1 MYFNKEEEIKMITV
15 NAMGDACPIPV
26 VKTKN
31 AIRELKA
38 AGQVETLVD
47 NEIAVQNLTKM
58 ANQKGYGVKSE
69 KLGENEYRVEMT
81 ISEAQLAGAETAEM
95 PEETA
100 CIPDARKKNT
110 VVVISASYMGIGDD
124 TLGATLMKGF
134 IYALSQQDTLP
145 KTILFYNGGAKLTCE
160 DAPTL
165 EDLKSME
172 AQGVEIMTCGTCLNH
187 YGLTDKL
194 QVGTV
199 TNMYVIA
206 EKMTQA
212 DLIVKP

>member
-1 MYFNKEEEIKMITV
+1 MIQV

-31 AIRELKA
+31 AIKEMNG
-38 AGQVETLVD
+38 AGVVETLVD

-69 KLGENEYRVEMT
+69 KLGENEYKVTMT
-81 ISEAQLAGAETAEM
+81 IGDAAPA
-95 PEETA
+95 EETEEVVCMVPA
-100 CIPDARKKNT
+100 KEKNV
-110 VVVISASYMGIGDD
+110 VVVISTAQMGSGNDE
-124 TLGATLMKGF
+124 LGTALMKGF
-134 IYALSQQDTLP
+134 IYALGQQEILP
-145 KTILFYNGGAKLTCE
+145 KTIIFYNGGASIPCE
-160 DAPTL
+160 GSVSL

-172 AQGVEIMTCGTCLNH
+172 AQGVEILTCGTCLNF
-187 YGLTDKL
+187 YGLSEKL
-194 QVGTV
+194 AVGSV

>member
-1 MYFNKEEEIKMITV
+1 MIHV
-15 NAMGDACPIPV
+15 NAMGDTCPIPV

-31 AIRELKA
+31 AIKEMNG
-38 AGQVETLVD
+38 AGVVETLVD

-69 KLGENEYRVEMT
+69 KLGENEYKVTMT
-81 ISEAQLAGAETAEM
+81 IGDAAPA
-95 PEETA
+95 EETEEEVVCEVPA
-100 CIPDARKKNT
+100 KGKNV
-110 VVVISASYMGIGDD
+110 VVVISTAQMGSGNDE
-124 TLGATLMKGF
+124 LGTALMKGF
-134 IYALSQQDTLP
+134 IYALGQQDVLP
-145 KTILFYNGGAKLTCE
+145 KTILFYNGGASITCE
-160 DAPTL
+160 GSVSL

-172 AQGVEIMTCGTCLNH
+172 AQGVEILTCGTCLNF
-187 YGLTDKL
+187 YGLSEKL
-194 QVGTV
+194 AVGSV

>member
-1 MYFNKEEEIKMITV
+1 MIQV
-15 NAMGDACPIPV
+15 NAMGDTCPIPV

-31 AIRELKA
+31 AIKELNGA
-38 AGQVETLVD
+38 DIVETLVD

-69 KLGENEYRVEMT
+69 KLGENEFKVTMT
-81 ISEAQLAGAETAEM
+81 IGEAAPVEEAE
-95 PEETA
+95 EEVVCA
-100 CIPDARKKNT
+100 VPAKGKND
-110 VVVISASYMGIGDD
+110 VVVISSAQMGSGNDE
-124 TLGATLMKGF
+124 LGTALMKAF
-134 IYALSQQDTLP
+134 IYALGQQDVLP
-145 KTILFYNGGAKLTCE
+145 KTILFYNGGASITCE
-160 DAPTL
+160 GSVSL

-172 AQGVEIMTCGTCLNH
+172 AQGVEILTCGSCLNF
-187 YGLTDKL
+187 YGLSEKRA
-194 QVGTV
+194 VGGV

>member
-1 MYFNKEEEIKMITV
+1 MIQV

-31 AIRELKA
+31 AIKELSG
-38 AGQVETLVD
+38 AGVVETLVD

-69 KLGENEYRVEMT
+69 KLGENKFKVTMT
-81 ISEAQLAGAETAEM
+81 IGEVAPA
-95 PEETA
+95 EETEEEVTCEVPA
-100 CIPDARKKNT
+100 KGKNV
-110 VVVISASYMGIGDD
+110 VVVISTAQMG
-124 TLGATLMKGF
+124 LGNDQLGTTLMKGF
-134 IYALSQQDTLP
+134 LYALSQQDTLP
-145 KTILFYNGGAKLTCE
+145 RTILFYNGGASITCE
-160 DAPTL
+160 GSASL

-172 AQGVEIMTCGTCLNH
+172 AQGVEILTCGTCLNF

-194 QVGTV
+194 SVGGV

>member
-1 MYFNKEEEIKMITV
+1 MIQV

-31 AIRELKA
+31 AIKELN
-38 AGQVETLVD
+38 GSGIVETLVD

-69 KLGENEYRVEMT
+69 KLGENAFKVTMT
-81 ISEAQLAGAETAEM
+81 IGENAPVEEA
-95 PEETA
+95 EEEVV
-100 CIPDARKKNT
+100 CEVPVKGKNV
-110 VVVISASYMGIGDD
+110 VVVISTAQMGQGNDQ
-124 TLGATLMKGF
+124 LGTALMKGF
-134 IYALSQQDTLP
+134 LYALSQQDKLP
-145 KTILFYNGGAKLTCE
+145 RTILFYNGGASITCE
-160 DAPTL
+160 GSASL

-172 AQGVEIMTCGTCLNH
+172 AQGVEILTCGTCLNF
-187 YGLTDKL
+187 YGLSEKL
-194 QVGTV
+194 AVGGV

-206 EKMTQA
+206 EKMTKA

>member
-1 MYFNKEEEIKMITV
+1 MIKV

-31 AIRELKA
+31 AIKELNG
-38 AGQVETLVD
+38 AGVVETLVD

-69 KLGENEYRVEMT
+69 KISDNEFRVVMEIGEG
-81 ISEAQLAGAETAEM
+81 SAQEDNT
-95 PEETA
+95 PEEEIICNVPA
-100 CIPDARKKNT
+100 KKKNT
-110 VVVISASYMGIGDD
+110 VVVISSRVMGEGNDE
-124 TLGATLMKGF
+124 LGAALMKGF
-134 IYALSQQDTLP
+134 IYALGQQEELP
-145 KTILFYNGGAKLTCE
+145 STILFYNGGASIPCE
-160 DAPTL
+160 GSVSL

-172 AQGVEIMTCGTCLNH
+172 AQGVEILTCGTCLNF
-187 YGLTDKL
+187 YGLTEKL
-194 QVGTV
+194 GVGGV

-206 EKMTQA
+206 EKMTGA